1 MNLFPALIY
10 LSPCFICTM
19 VSPGMRLP
27 NSSTENKILFH
38 RRVLSI
44 LLIFQG
50 SFFYSIIHFWGLIQI
65 EIHFILSK
73 EIFSGFRRTF
83 KIVNQKYFMCLFISG
98 SSDKELSFIITKLW
112 ANKSSS
118 LSICFVCF
126 VSVENQKRKF

>member
-1 MNLFPALIY
+1 MEYWLNKGLTDGARP
-10 LSPCFICTM
+10 
-19 VSPGMRLP
+19 SPGPIIKLWHRCNLL
-27 NSSTENKILFH
+27 NIRFCSSSC
-38 RRVLSI
+38 SI
-44 LLIFQG
+44 NFVDFPGFI
-50 SFFYSIIHFWGLIQI
+50 FYSMIHFWGLIQI
-65 EIHFILSK
+65 EIYFLLSK